1 MKNLNKKT
9 IVLLVAAAVLLLSSA
24 VGSTRAALTYYS
36 ENYSAEVTVA
46 NIGVTL
52 LENGEAVSYKNYL
65 NDGKWDVKDS
75 DLFADL
81 LDKDFTVGKSY
92 DEVLEVKELDIKNV
106 IKTNKSF
113 SKKSNKLITSDEYK
127 KMKFG
132 TEIHE
137 CLEFLDLKNPD
148 YSLISN
154 KEYFYIIK
162 KLLDNELLKNI
173 DKAKIYQEYEFI
185 YEEDNIKYHGVI
197 DLMLEYDEYIDII
210 DYKLKNTNDENYNKQ
225 LVGYYNY
232 IKTKTNKKI
241 NLYLYSLLEGKFYE
255 VDVK

>member
-92 DEVLEVKELDIKNV
+92 DEVLEVKNSGAIDTYVRVILTKTWIDEKGNVDQTLDPALIELPV
-106 IKTNKSF
+106 AG
-113 SKKSNKLITSDEYK
+113 E
-127 KMKFG
+127 G
-132 TEIHE
+132 WVV
-137 CLEFLDLKNPD
+137 
-148 YSLISN
+148 
-154 KEYFYIIK
+154 
-162 KLLDNELLKNI
+162 
-173 DKAKIYQEYEFI
+173 DKAASTPERTVLYYTSPLAVGDTTSAFTSKFSVNPMLQTKVV
-185 YEEDNIKYHGVI
+185 EEVKETEAGKTITYTY
-197 DLMLEYDEYIDII
+197 EYD
-210 DYKLKNTNDENYNKQ
+210 
-225 LVGYYNY
+225 GYSFNV
-232 IKTKTNKKI
+232 
-241 NLYLYSLLEGKFYE
+241 EAE
-255 VDVK
+255 VDAVQTHNAAEAIKSAWGICVTVADNGAISLQ